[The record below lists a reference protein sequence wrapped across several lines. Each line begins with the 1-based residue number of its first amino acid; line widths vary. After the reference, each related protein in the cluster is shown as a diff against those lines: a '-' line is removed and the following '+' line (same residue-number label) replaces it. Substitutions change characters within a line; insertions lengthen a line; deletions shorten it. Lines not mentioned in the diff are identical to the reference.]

1 MSPVPAAALLTLSRL
16 VRWATSALTATVLVA
31 GLLGCAHAPA
41 PPQPQPLLR
50 DASFAAPAEPVLPE
64 QALAASPAMQRY
76 LREDI
81 ASQLRQL
88 GPQRGLV
95 EALYKRSQL
104 KVEYDATRTRNA
116 AQAFE
121 ARSGNC
127 LSLVLMTAALA
138 RELGLQVHFQSAYV
152 DDVWSR
158 RGELMLR
165 SGHVNIT
172 LGPASL
178 ASTRGVDITRF
189 TIDFLPPEELRGLR
203 TREIGETTVV
213 AMFLNNRAAE
223 HLAAGAVNEAYWWAR
238 AALLHEPAFLPAT
251 NTLGVIYQRQ
261 GDLAA
266 AEQAFATVL
275 SREGDNTR
283 ALFNL
288 GQVLAQAGRHDEAR
302 AAQAR
307 LAAIE
312 PHPPYHFFDLGRAA
326 LERGDA
332 VAARELFSKELARA
346 PYHAEFH
353 FWLAVAQFRLGDAKG
368 AREQLELAREHSTRS
383 GERALYAA
391 KLEWLRGR
399 K

>member
-1 MSPVPAAALLTLSRL
+1 MSPVAAAALPPPTRL
-16 VRWATSALTATVLVA
+16 LRWAATSLTTALLLASM
-31 GLLGCAHAPA
+31 LGCAHAPA

-50 DASFAAPAEPVLPE
+50 DASFTAPAAPVRPE

-95 EALYKRSQL
+95 DALYKRSQL
-104 KVEYDATRTRNA
+104 KVEYDATQTRNA

-127 LSLVLMTAALA
+127 LSLVLMTGALA
-138 RELGLQVHFQSAYV
+138 RELGLQVRYQSAYV

-165 SGHVNIT
+165 SGHVNVT

-178 ASTRGVDITRF
+178 ATTRGVDTTRF

-203 TREIGETTVV
+203 TREIGESTVV

-288 GQVLAQAGRHDEAR
+288 GQVLARAGRVEEAR
-302 AAQAR
+302 AVQAR

-332 VAARELFSKELARA
+332 LAARALFNQELARA

-353 FWLAVAQFRLGDAKG
+353 FWLGLAQFRLGDEKG
-368 AREQLELAREHSTRS
+368 AREQLELAREHSTRA

-391 KLEWLRGR
+391 KLAWLRHR
-399 K
+399 N